1 MRASCIPVGTLGIW
15 KRSKGSALSIWQVTL
30 SSRSHDWGGG
40 QHKPGSQA
48 PWKHLIPFARVFFTM
63 DSAGTMNI
71 ALKSCLDDAFH
82 RDIQLSFIAA
92 VTSTSE
98 DGSEPRRGK
107 RTVSRFSQQTGL
119 KKTHFTGG
127 GGGAEDQGPV
137 EGLKVHSKEVIY
149 QAKAQERP

>member
-1 MRASCIPVGTLGIW
+1 M
-15 KRSKGSALSIWQVTL
+15 
-30 SSRSHDWGGG
+30 
-40 QHKPGSQA
+40 
-48 PWKHLIPFARVFFTM
+48 PF
-63 DSAGTMNI
+63 
-71 ALKSCLDDAFH
+71 
-82 RDIQLSFIAA
+82 RDIQLSLIAA
-92 VTSTSE
+92 TSE

-107 RTVSRFSQQTGL
+107 RAVSRFSQQTGL